1 MSEFRIVVLRDR
13 VTVVHGAHIPEVQV
27 RLLVPQWR
35 TMMGLFDTVELYD
48 DVHLPE
54 YPEGITPA
62 EDVDWQT
69 KGIDRPS
76 MTTFRV
82 TADGRLLEEEWH
94 TEAVPPEDRPYVSRD
109 DVEEGELL
117 YMAGCRNQV
126 HDGWVDRNDYHGRF
140 NIKHTF
146 ENLDTICH
154 VSSDVHAWT
163 TRRLRT
169 PAVTRA
175 CPPHLSA

>member
-1 MSEFRIVVLRDR
+1 MSEFRIVAMRDR
-13 VTVVHGAHIPEVQV
+13 ITVVHGAHIPEVQG

-35 TMMGLFDTVELYD
+35 TTMGLFDTVELYN

-62 EDVDWQT
+62 ENVDWQT

-94 TEAVPPEDRPYVSRD
+94 TEAVPPEDRPYASHD

-117 YMAGCRNQV
+117 YMAGCRNRV

-140 NIKHTF
+140 NIKHSF
-146 ENLDTICH
+146 ENLDTL
-154 VSSDVHAWT
+154 VSIM
-163 TRRLRT
+163 
-169 PAVTRA
+169 
-175 CPPHLSA
+175 